1 MENTDFLLDSY
12 DYDLPQELIAQVPAQ
27 PAESAK
33 LLVWSKSDSSIQ
45 DYHFYDL
52 QNLLSSSDIL
62 VCNNTKVFKARIPLN
77 QTKIKRKS

>member
-1 MENTDFLLDSY
+1 MDSEDFLLDNY
-12 DYDLPQELIAQVPAQ
+12 DYDLPQEMIAQVPAQ

-33 LLVWSKSDSSIQ
+33 LLVRSQNDNSMQ

-52 QNLLSSSDIL
+52 PNLLSDNDVL

-77 QTKIKRKS
+77 QTKIIRKS

>member
-1 MENTDFLLDSY
+1 MDSEDFLLDSY
-12 DYDLPQELIAQVPAQ
+12 DYDLPEDMIAQVPAQ

-33 LLVWSKSDSSIQ
+33 LLVWSRSDNPIQ

-52 QNLLSSSDIL
+52 PNLLTSNDVL

-77 QTKIKRKS
+77 QTKIIRKS

>member
-1 MENTDFLLDSY
+1 MQEDFLLDSY
-12 DYDLPQELIAQVPAQ
+12 YYDLPEEMIAQVPAQ
-27 PAESAK
+27 PDESAK
-33 LLVWSKSDSSIQ
+33 LLVWSRSDNSIQ

-52 QNLLSSSDIL
+52 PQFLSASDVL

>member
-1 MENTDFLLDSY
+1 LLDSY
-12 DYDLPQELIAQVPAQ
+12 DYDLPQESIAQVPAQ